1 MAFWNKKNKNNLTN
15 LCTHLENLVHTYEND
30 SHLTTLDI
38 ETCTDEH
45 KPLVQQLNIL
55 INKFKK
61 ITEENDKKY
70 LNMEM
75 QLQNILDNYQTNG
88 EFTLPAPDKSENGN
102 RSTELLHTLIEKFN
116 KEINYQKL
124 RITVLNN
131 SVSSGLWYMKIDE
144 QMNVAKAIWSDDFR
158 KMIGFKDTT
167 DFPNELNSWSDR
179 LHPEDAPNT
188 LNSFGACISD
198 FTGQTIYDVNYR
210 LKLKDE
216 SYKWFRAAGHTIR
229 DETGKPT
236 EIIGVF
242 INIDD
247 RINQAKEL
255 DYTISRYELIDSI
268 LTEGS
273 WNMKIV
279 GDDPVNPDNEFWWSS
294 QFRKLLG
301 FEDTNDFPNLL
312 SSWSNRLHPE
322 DKDRTLEAFNSHLM
336 DYSGNTP
343 FNLEYRLAKKDGTYR
358 WFKAVGETLRKEDGS
373 PILVAGAI
381 EDITLQKEKIEFD
394 NNLNAM
400 LSNLASAI
408 EQISVAIN
416 DTTAKT
422 LEISNEQEYMINA
435 AQEARQKTDETM
447 KITDAIINIS
457 DQTNLLSL
465 NASIEAARA
474 GEAGRG
480 FAVVADEVRKLA
492 SNSTEA
498 AAQITEGLSGM
509 DKSIVNITNR
519 IDIIN
524 NLVHIQSS
532 NMEEINAS
540 VQEINETAAD
550 LSNLVN
556 KKETD

>member
-1 MAFWNKKNKNNLTN
+1 
-15 LCTHLENLVHTYEND
+15 
-30 SHLTTLDI
+30 
-38 ETCTDEH
+38 
-45 KPLVQQLNIL
+45 
-55 INKFKK
+55 
-61 ITEENDKKY
+61 
-70 LNMEM
+70 
-75 QLQNILDNYQTNG
+75 
-88 EFTLPAPDKSENGN
+88 
-102 RSTELLHTLIEKFN
+102 
-116 KEINYQKL
+116 
-124 RITVLNN
+124 
-131 SVSSGLWYMKIDE
+131 
-144 QMNVAKAIWSDDFR
+144 
-158 KMIGFKDTT
+158 
-167 DFPNELNSWSDR
+167 
-179 LHPEDAPNT
+179 
-188 LNSFGACISD
+188 
-198 FTGQTIYDVNYR
+198 
-210 LKLKDE
+210 
-216 SYKWFRAAGHTIR
+216 
-229 DETGKPT
+229 
-236 EIIGVF
+236 
-242 INIDD
+242 
-247 RINQAKEL
+247 
-255 DYTISRYELIDSI
+255 
-268 LTEGS
+268 
-273 WNMKIV
+273 
-279 GDDPVNPDNEFWWSS
+279 
-294 QFRKLLG
+294 
-301 FEDTNDFPNLL
+301 
-312 SSWSNRLHPE
+312 
-322 DKDRTLEAFNSHLM
+322 M

>member
-1 MAFWNKKNKNNLTN
+1 MSFWNKKNNNLTN
-15 LCTHLENLVHTYEND
+15 LQTYMEELIKAYENN
-30 SHLTTLDI
+30 SHLTTLNTEI
-38 ETCTDEH
+38 FTEEQ
-45 KPLVQQLNIL
+45 KPIVELLNTL
-55 INKFKK
+55 INKFKQT
-61 ITEENDKKY
+61 IEENNKKY
-70 LNMEM
+70 SNLEI
-75 QLQNILDNYQTNG
+75 QLQNILDNYKMNG
-88 EFTLPAPDKSENGN
+88 DFTLPEFNKSENSN
-102 RSTELLHTLIEKFN
+102 HSTELLHTLIENFN

-144 QMNVAKAIWSDDFR
+144 QMNVTKAIWSDDFR
-158 KMIGFKDTT
+158 KMIGFKNTT
-167 DFPNELNSWSDR
+167 DFPNELNSWADR

-210 LKLKDE
+210 LKIKDG

-229 DETGKPT
+229 DEAGKPT

-247 RINQAKEL
+247 KIHQEKEL
-255 DYTISRYELIDSI
+255 EYTINRYELIDSI

-273 WNMKIV
+273 WNMRIIS
-279 GDDPVNPDNEFWWSS
+279 DDPVNPDNEFWWSN

-301 FEDTNDFPNLL
+301 FKDTNDFPNVL
-312 SSWSNRLHPE
+312 SSWANRLHPE
-322 DKDRTLEAFNSHLM
+322 DKNKTLEAFNAHLM

-358 WFKAVGETLRKEDGS
+358 WFKAVGETLRKKDGS

-498 AAQITEGLSGM
+498 AAKITEGLSGM
-509 DKSIVNITNR
+509 DKSILNITNR

-540 VQEINETAAD
+540 VQEINKTATD
-550 LSNLVN
+550 LSNLVSR
-556 KKETD
+556 KETD